1 MTVMMIVIV
10 EVVGEVMVIIDIVD
24 NQYTARR
31 VHGGGR
37 GGVGEENKWEAGNK
51 QSYPPLVGVKG
62 KVCKVVQELDAGSQ
76 LVHVIMMVI
85 I

>member
-31 VHGGGR
+31 VH

>member
-31 VHGGGR
+31 VQGGR
-37 GGVGEENKWEAGNK
+37 VGEENKWEAGNK
-51 QSYPPLVGVKG
+51 QSSPPLVGVKG

>member
-1 MTVMMIVIV
+1 MILKKTNRTKLSFIQCTV
-10 EVVGEVMVIIDIVD
+10 
-24 NQYTARR
+24 
-31 VHGGGR
+31 

-51 QSYPPLVGVKG
+51 QSSPPLVGVKG
-62 KVCKVVQELDAGSQ
+62 KVCKIVQELDAGSQ

>member
-1 MTVMMIVIV
+1 MMIVIV

-31 VHGGGR
+31 
-37 GGVGEENKWEAGNK
+37 VGEENKWEAGNK

-76 LVHVIMMVI
+76 LVHVIMMVRDVFQ
-85 I
+85 

>member
-1 MTVMMIVIV
+1 MENIASLKHCIVKK
-10 EVVGEVMVIIDIVD
+10 
-24 NQYTARR
+24 NRHR
-31 VHGGGR
+31 PPLGGM
-37 GGVGEENKWEAGNK
+37 GEENKWEAGNK

>member
-1 MTVMMIVIV
+1 MDKHSEHIKCM
-10 EVVGEVMVIIDIVD
+10 EYLREE
-24 NQYTARR
+24 
-31 VHGGGR
+31 GR
-37 GGVGEENKWEAGNK
+37 VGEENKWEAGNK

>member
-1 MTVMMIVIV
+1 MT
-10 EVVGEVMVIIDIVD
+10 
-24 NQYTARR
+24 
-31 VHGGGR
+31 GGWR

>member
-1 MTVMMIVIV
+1 MCIR
-10 EVVGEVMVIIDIVD
+10 D
-24 NQYTARR
+24 R
-31 VHGGGR
+31 
-37 GGVGEENKWEAGNK
+37 NKWEAGNK

-76 LVHVIMMVI
+76 LVHVIMIVI

>member
-1 MTVMMIVIV
+1 MEIIASIKHCIVKK
-10 EVVGEVMVIIDIVD
+10 
-24 NQYTARR
+24 NRHR
-31 VHGGGR
+31 PPLGGM
-37 GGVGEENKWEAGNK
+37 GEENKWEAGNK